1 MYLSKLIT
9 FILTIL
15 FMVACQPKGDV
26 ASSFGTK
33 VPTDKTDSSSD
44 NSSGNNSSS
53 NLVSIVNGDKQSV
66 AVGGTAVLPLVVLV
80 LQAPGQP
87 VANETVYFQVVGG
100 SSHGSVDYSSVVTNS
115 SGYAQVYF
123 TAGSIIGDANIVAS
137 SPQGS
142 VSFTITVTGA
152 TGYSLDF
159 TPTNS
164 GQGQTGNI
172 NSNLVQKFRVVLT
185 DQYGS
190 PVSGQNI
197 RFVNTGAIQGNFS
210 GASYVDSITNSTGI
224 AESSLLTLSSTA
236 GSHSITA
243 YLLGDS
249 SVSKLFNATSVTPFN
264 STIDPFKSKLF
275 LSSGMI
281 AADGMNT
288 VEATIEIRDMYDNLI
303 PNNTYS
309 GLINISA
316 SPVMMYGSSWIG
328 ASWSYVATGIYKRT
342 FLVGNTSGV
351 IDFSATVNSVPFLSG
366 SPSLQLTANSTVDN
380 SKTTITSTVSPL
392 STDGVSTTTIVV
404 QLRDTFSNP
413 IDLSGQS
420 IVVSTDLG
428 TLIGS
433 MTYHAATGTY
443 RQLLRAPTS
452 VGSGQL
458 TITLQSI
465 NGVPISGVTHL
476 LPLQAASINAS
487 NSTLSITD
495 RIFTANSQSR
505 TITLALRD
513 SNNNGIT
520 APATIT
526 MNKVIQSGALSGT
539 FANAGVV
546 TSLGNGVYQINLISP
561 SNTTTCSGVSVI
573 CTEDISATVTV
584 GATTVSLGPI
594 RVQYKGVAMTPS
606 AAHSYLV
613 MNESSIPVGVGN
625 VITGAIY
632 LRTSTPDTYSVG
644 GNQSS
649 ITVEFTGCSPTY
661 SITDN
666 NSGTYSISLFSPGSS
681 CSGQMVVKYN
691 STQIGTTAAPGI
703 ASSIPFS
710 FNFYGSLSLGQSVL
724 TLSPSIVSGGGSTT
738 ASLEIKDESG
748 NNFPSCIV
756 PVSSIQFLENH
767 SATQVAGGVSCTVVG
782 GKAFYNQT
790 IQRVSDFD
798 EFYNVSIAA
807 QYDSGSGWNSFSSMK
822 TLQITPPNLAG
833 FTIDCDNEAIY
844 RDKYIYVNNGTL
856 TINGWENGAIPSR
869 NNCGPGT
876 PIRFRKL
883 RIGPTGIITHT
894 KGTTANVYGVEFQA
908 TEEVHVEVGGK
919 IDVTGRG
926 YSGATVLN
934 GSGYGPGNIAV
945 SASNGSYGGVG
956 SNEWTGRLTNNLA
969 NRQSTYG
976 SSIDPNDL
984 GSGGAGFSAAPLGTS
999 GGGLIRIK
1007 TAYAKIDGSLIAN
1020 GESTTT
1026 GYYVGSGGGIKIDL
1040 NSVGIL
1046 DGVGTIL
1053 AEGGVRTG
1061 QVMYGGGGRIAIIG
1075 DATGFTGQISS
1086 MAGHKNASVAFSSF
1100 GHHLGHGTVHITRAP
1115 LSMTSSLPWT
1125 YMSLGDGPN
1134 NSWLGGIGETDFT
1147 VPSSMTLTS
1156 IDKSIHFKK
1165 VTNNNTNL
1173 TTVNSSIIVDE
1184 EATFAGPLTVN
1195 AASTFNDLLSVSGA
1209 FIHAGNLTVDSLNV
1223 GGTAV
1228 ITGNMI
1234 VSDSSTVNGLANI
1247 SGFVDVTNDAI
1258 FNGGVTV
1265 GDNFKANYAKLSG
1278 ISNLKTGQFQ
1288 NLEIYTN
1295 LNLDGLLQADTL
1307 TSNASILF
1315 KPFAAI
1321 EGVDIDLQSGSITHQ
1336 AISSTTEGQL
1346 RVDIQAQ
1353 NSLSISSAVTIDVSG
1368 KGYSST
1374 NIAGLSFTNYGYGPG
1389 FTTYARG
1396 NSDGWGGNPCRV
1408 RAEGGNHYTRGGGGG
1423 YATLNLYGATWG
1435 NILNPNSYGGGGPCG
1450 GVGGGIV
1457 RLISKNM
1464 TINTSIISN
1473 GTSRS
1478 AGGSIYLEAENL
1490 TINPGISL
1498 IARGGNND
1506 PSTGGNAAYGGGA
1519 GGLITVKRKNLTG
1532 SINSNVSAG
1541 LDQSLVKVGEDGIF
1555 TEIVVP

>member
-33 VPTDKTDSSSD
+33 IPTNTDAGSATGG
-44 NSSGNNSSS
+44 SGGAAA
-53 NLVSIVNGDKQSV
+53 NLVSVVSGDKQNV
-66 AVGGTAVLPLVVLV
+66 AVGGTAALPLVVLV
-80 LQAPGQP
+80 LQAPGTP
-87 VANETVYFQVVGG
+87 VANESVYFQVVGG
-100 SSHGSVDYSSVVTNS
+100 ASSGSVSSTYATTNA
-115 SGYAQVYF
+115 SGYAEVYF
-123 TAGSIIGDANIVAS
+123 TGGSVIGDVNIVAS
-137 SPQGS
+137 APQGS
-142 VSFTITVTGA
+142 ANFTITVTGA
-152 TGYSLDF
+152 TGYTLSKAA
-159 TPTNS
+159 TNAGDNQS
-164 GQGQTGNI
+164 ANI
-172 NSNLVQKFRVVLT
+172 NSTLPQRFKVVLT
-185 DQYGS
+185 DTHGD
-190 PVSGQNI
+190 PVAGQNI
-197 RFVNTGAIQGNFS
+197 RFVSVGGVQGNFS
-210 GASYVDSITNSTGI
+210 GSTFYDSMTNASGA
-224 AESSLLTLSSTA
+224 AESDVFTLSSTA
-236 GSHSITA
+236 GSHTVNA
-243 YLLGDS
+243 YLIGDS
-249 SVSKLFNATSVTPFN
+249 SVNTVFSAVSVTPVN
-264 STIDPFKSKLF
+264 SAIDPLKSTLT
-275 LSSGMI
+275 LSSGMV

-288 VEATIEIRDMYDNLI
+288 VELTLQIRDIYDNLI
-303 PNNTYS
+303 PNNTYA
-309 GLINISA
+309 GVINVTGNPA
-316 SPVMMYGSSWIG
+316 LMLGSTWDDSWT
-328 ASWSYVATGIYKRT
+328 YTGVGTYKRHLT
-342 FLVGNTSGV
+342 VGNTSGV
-351 IDFSATVNSVPFLSG
+351 VTFNSEINSVVIMSP
-366 SPSLQLTANSTVDN
+366 SPSLQLTANSTVDYT
-380 SKTTITSTVSPL
+380 KTTIASTVSPL
-392 STDGVSTTTIVV
+392 SADGVSTATLVV

-413 IDLSGQS
+413 INNLSGQS
-420 IVVSTDLG
+420 VVVTTDMG

-433 MTYHAATGTY
+433 MTYHAGTGTY

-452 VGSGQL
+452 VGSGYL
-458 TITLQSI
+458 TATLQSI
-465 NGVPISGVTHL
+465 NGVGVAGVTYQ
-476 LPLQAASINAS
+476 LPLQAAAINAS
-487 NSTLSITD
+487 NSTIAIPE
-495 RIFTANSQSR
+495 RIFTANSQTK
-505 TITLALRD
+505 TITLTLKD

-526 MNKVIQSGALSGT
+526 MNKVIQSGSITGT
-539 FANAGVV
+539 FANSGNV
-546 TSLGNGVYQINLISP
+546 TSVGNGVYQINLTSP
-561 SNTTTCSGVSVI
+561 SNTTTCNGVGVI
-573 CTEDISATVTV
+573 CSEDISATVTV
-584 GATTVSLGPI
+584 GATTINLGPL
-594 RVQYKGVAMTPS
+594 RVQYKGATMTPS

-613 MNESSIPVGVGN
+613 MDNSSVQVGSGN
-625 VITGAIY
+625 VLTGTIY
-632 LRTSTPDTYSVG
+632 LRTSTPDVYSVG
-644 GNQSS
+644 GNKSNF
-649 ITVEFTGCSPTY
+649 TVGFTGCTPTY
-661 SITDN
+661 NITDN
-666 NSGTYSISLFSPGSS
+666 NSGTYAITLNSPGSS
-681 CSGQMVVKYN
+681 CSGVMTISYN
-691 STQIGTTAAPGI
+691 GTQIGTTAVPGH
-703 ASSIPFS
+703 ASTNPFS
-710 FNFYGSLSLGQSVL
+710 FSFFGALSLGQSVL
-724 TLSPSIVSGGGSTT
+724 TINPSIVSGGGSTT

-756 PVSSIQFLENH
+756 PISRIQFLENH
-767 SATQVAGGVSCTVVG
+767 SATQIAGGVSCTVVD
-782 GKAFYNQT
+782 GKAIYNQT

-856 TINGWENGAIPSR
+856 IINGWENGSIPSR

-894 KGTTANVYGVEFQA
+894 KGTTSNVYGVEFQA
-908 TEEVHVEVGGK
+908 TEEVHIEAGGK

-984 GSGGAGFSAAPLGTS
+984 GSGGAGHSAAPLGTS

-1075 DATGFTGQISS
+1075 DATAFTGQISS
-1086 MAGHKNASVAFSSF
+1086 MAGHKNATAAFSSF
-1100 GHHLGHGTVHITRAP
+1100 GHHLGHGTVHITKAP
-1115 LSMTSSLPWT
+1115 LSMISSLPWT

-1165 VTNNNTNL
+1165 ITNNNTNL

-1184 EATFAGPLTVN
+1184 EASFAGPLTVN
-1195 AASTFNDLLSVSGA
+1195 VASTFNDLLSVSGA
-1209 FIHAGNLTVDSLNV
+1209 FIYAGNLTVDSLNI
-1223 GGTAV
+1223 GGAAN

-1234 VSDSSTVNGLANI
+1234 VTDSSTVNGLATI
-1247 SGFVDVTNDAI
+1247 SGLIDVTNNAI

-1288 NLEIYTN
+1288 NLEVYTN

-1353 NSLSISSAVTIDVSG
+1353 NSLSISSAVSIDVSG

-1396 NSDGWGGNPCRV
+1396 NSDGWGGNPCRA